1 MLGLLL
7 NDNSGVDA
15 APFKKTLN
23 QFNQLIISL
32 RKKTAKINAKNYQ
45 VYSKVLVIDKSY
57 GNKTANIFLVT

>member
-23 QFNQLIISL
+23 QFNQSIISQ
-32 RKKTAKINAKNYQ
+32 RKKTAKINAKNY
-45 VYSKVLVIDKSY
+45 
-57 GNKTANIFLVT
+57 